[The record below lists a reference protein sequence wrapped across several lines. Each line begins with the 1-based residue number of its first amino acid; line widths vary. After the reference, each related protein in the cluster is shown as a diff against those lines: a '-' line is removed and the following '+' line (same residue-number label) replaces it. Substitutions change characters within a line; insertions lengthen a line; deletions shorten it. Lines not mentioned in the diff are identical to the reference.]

1 MRVKFG
7 DLKKLMLEN
16 SSFIRENNIDEILE
30 NLKNELVVRGFD
42 LNNLDLQFGETSFNF
57 IGEEIVI
64 RITFIRYSN
73 YDFLTDYVKNSDSI
87 LKPNYEKKIGN
98 TGATV
103 LELKRLDTL
112 GITDSDI
119 TDTYIKLRNDGY
131 LPFDLKPDNFGRDV
145 DGKVYL
151 LDYGELIFIKN
162 RPLYLQ
168 KLDLE
173 SHANRCFE
181 YDNIY
186 KRYLKRQEKKK
197 TNTTQEK
204 ISFLTRLKNSLL
216 NSKNKNDDIDSKKR

>member
-87 LKPNYEKKIGN
+87 LKPNYEK
-98 TGATV
+98 
-103 LELKRLDTL
+103 R
-112 GITDSDI
+112 
-119 TDTYIKLRNDGY
+119 
-131 LPFDLKPDNFGRDV
+131 
-145 DGKVYL
+145 
-151 LDYGELIFIKN
+151 
-162 RPLYLQ
+162 
-168 KLDLE
+168 
-173 SHANRCFE
+173 
-181 YDNIY
+181 
-186 KRYLKRQEKKK
+186 
-197 TNTTQEK
+197 
-204 ISFLTRLKNSLL
+204 
-216 NSKNKNDDIDSKKR
+216 